1 MMHSESGN
9 KLRILGSSFLSNFF
23 GTDGIRGEVGKAP
36 ITADF
41 LLKVG
46 WAVGSV
52 LRESGSASVIIG
64 KDTRVSG
71 YLFESA
77 LEAGFLSAG
86 VNVGML
92 GPMPSP
98 AIAYLTQAFGA
109 TAGVVI
115 SASHNPYHDNGVKFF
130 SSKGVK
136 LSDDIQAAIEKKIS
150 MPMVSVDS
158 ASIGKAKRYGQ
169 ALGRYI
175 EFCKSTFDKS
185 CDLSNL
191 KIVIDCAN
199 GATYHIA
206 EDVFTELGASVTIIN
221 NSPDGYNIN
230 HECGATDTLHL
241 QREVIENSAD
251 LGIAFDGD
259 GDRLIMVDHKGEKVD
274 GDELVFIIAN
284 AWKKSGELKSNTV
297 VGTKMTNLG
306 IRNALSDN
314 GVGFI
319 EADVGDRH
327 VMDQLIKNKAILG
340 GEGSGHIICLNK
352 STSGDA
358 IIAALQVLEII
369 AKSGQSLFD
378 LKSRMTKYPQ
388 VLINIK
394 TQKKINLSDSK
405 LIEVIRSVESKL
417 TDTGRVLVRESGTES
432 LVRVMV
438 ECAEYDLAEES
449 AKHISKTIQSM

>member
-1 MMHSESGN
+1 M
-9 KLRILGSSFLSNFF
+9 SNFF
-23 GTDGIRGEVGKAP
+23 GTDGIRGEVGKSP
-36 ITADF
+36 ITADV

-52 LRESGSASVIIG
+52 LKEQNENASVIIG

-115 SASHNPYHDNGVKFF
+115 SASHNPFQDNGVKFF

-136 LSDDIQAAIEKKIS
+136 LSDDTQKAIEKKIS
-150 MPMVSVDS
+150 MPMTSVDS
-158 ASIGKAKRYGQ
+158 ASIGKAKRYEQ
-169 ALGRYI
+169 AVGRYI

-191 KIVIDCAN
+191 NIIIDCAN

-206 EDVFTELGASVTIIN
+206 EDVFTELGASVTMIN

-230 HECGATDTLHL
+230 RDCGATDTKHL
-241 QREVIENSAD
+241 QKVVLENNAD

-259 GDRLIMVDHKGEKVD
+259 GDRLIMVDHKGHQVD

-284 AWKKSGELKSNTV
+284 AWKESGDLKSKTV

-306 IRNALSDN
+306 IQSAFADAGIS
-314 GVGFI
+314 FI

-327 VMDQLIKNKAILG
+327 VMNQLIKHKAVLG

-352 STSGDA
+352 STSGDG
-358 IIAALQVLEII
+358 IIAALQVLEVMS
-369 AKSGQSLFD
+369 KTGKNLND
-378 LKSRMTKYPQ
+378 LKSRVTKYPQ

-394 TQKKINLSDSK
+394 TKSKVNLQG
-405 LIEVIRSVESKL
+405 ESKL
-417 TDTGRVLVRESGTES
+417 TQAVNSIESKLSNTGRILIRESGTEP
-432 LVRVMV
+432 LIRVMV
-438 ECAEYDLAEES
+438 ESANYKLAKDSAEELAE
-449 AKHISKTIQSM
+449 IIKTM

>member
-1 MMHSESGN
+1 M
-9 KLRILGSSFLSNFF
+9 SNFF
-23 GTDGIRGEVGKAP
+23 GTDGIRGEVGKSP
-36 ITADF
+36 ITADV

-52 LRESGSASVIIG
+52 LKEQNENASVIIG

-115 SASHNPYHDNGVKFF
+115 RASHNPYQDNGVKFF

-136 LSDDIQAAIEKKIS
+136 LSDDTQKAIEKKIS
-150 MPMVSVDS
+150 MPMTSVDS
-158 ASIGKAKRYGQ
+158 ASIGKAKRYEQ

-191 KIVIDCAN
+191 NIIIDCAN

-206 EDVFTELGASVTIIN
+206 EDVFTELGASVSMIN

-230 HECGATDTLHL
+230 RDCGATDTKHL
-241 QREVIENSAD
+241 QKVVLENNAD

-259 GDRLIMVDHKGEKVD
+259 GDRLIMVDHKGHQVD

-284 AWKKSGELKSNTV
+284 AWKESGDLKSKTV

-306 IRNALSDN
+306 IQSAFADAGIS
-314 GVGFI
+314 FI

-327 VMDQLIKNKAILG
+327 VMNQLIKHKAVLG

-352 STSGDA
+352 STSGDG
-358 IIAALQVLEII
+358 IIAALQVLEVMS
-369 AKSGQSLFD
+369 KTGKNLND
-378 LKSRMTKYPQ
+378 LKSRFTKYPQ
-388 VLINIK
+388 VLLNIRTK
-394 TQKKINLSDSK
+394 SKVNLLGESNLTQAVNSI
-405 LIEVIRSVESKL
+405 ESKL
-417 TDTGRVLVRESGTES
+417 SNTGRILIRESGTEP
-432 LVRVMV
+432 LIRVMV
-438 ECAEYDLAEES
+438 ESANYKLAKDSAEELAE
-449 AKHISKTIQSM
+449 IIKTM

>member
-1 MMHSESGN
+1 LHE
-9 KLRILGSSFLSNFF
+9 FF

-52 LRESGSASVIIG
+52 LRESGNASVIIG

-115 SASHNPYHDNGVKFF
+115 SASHNHYQDNGVKFF

-136 LSDDIQAAIEKKIS
+136 LSDKIQKAIEEKIS
-150 MPMVSVDS
+150 STMVSVDS
-158 ASIGKAKRYGQ
+158 ASIGKAKRFGQ
-169 ALGRYI
+169 AVGRYI
-175 EFCKSTFDKS
+175 EFCKSTFDKN

-206 EDVFTELGASVTIIN
+206 EDVFTELGASVVMIN
-221 NSPDGYNIN
+221 NEPDGYNIN
-230 HECGATDTLHL
+230 RNCGATDTKHL
-241 QREVIENSAD
+241 QQEVLAQNAD

-274 GDELVFIIAN
+274 GDELVFIIAD
-284 AWKKSGELKSNTV
+284 AWKKNGHLKSNTV

-306 IRNALSDN
+306 IRDAFSDLGIN
-314 GVGFI
+314 FI
-319 EADVGDRH
+319 EAEVGDRH
-327 VMDQLIKNKAILG
+327 VMDQLIKNNAVLG

-352 STSGDA
+352 STSGDG
-358 IIAALQVLEII
+358 IIAALQVLEVLC
-369 AKSGQSLFD
+369 KSKQSLYN
-378 LKSRMTKYPQ
+378 LKKNMNKYPQ

-394 TQKKINLSDSK
+394 TEAEVSLINNERLSDAVT
-405 LIEVIRSVESKL
+405 VIESKL
-417 TDTGRVLVRESGTES
+417 SDKGRVLIRKSGTEP
-432 LVRVMV
+432 LIRVMV
-438 ECAEYDLAEES
+438 ESIDSDLANES
-449 AKHISKTIQSM
+449 ANYLAEIIKSK

>member
-1 MMHSESGN
+1 
-9 KLRILGSSFLSNFF
+9 LSNFF
-23 GTDGIRGEVGKAP
+23 GTDGIRGEVGTSP
-36 ITADF
+36 ITADV

-52 LRESGSASVIIG
+52 LREKVGNASVIIG

-98 AIAYLTQAFGA
+98 AIAYLTQAYGA

-136 LSDDIQAAIEKKIS
+136 LNDEIQKAIEKKIS

-158 ASIGKAKRYGQ
+158 SSIGKAKRYEQ
-169 ALGRYI
+169 AVGRYI

-185 CDLSNL
+185 NDLSNL

-206 EDVFTELGASVTIIN
+206 EDVFVELGASVLMIN
-221 NSPDGYNIN
+221 NTPDGYNIN
-230 HECGATDTLHL
+230 HECGATDTRHL
-241 QREVIENSAD
+241 QKEVLENKAD

-259 GDRLIMVDHKGEKVD
+259 GDRLIMVDHTGQKVD
-274 GDELVFIIAN
+274 GDELVYIIAA
-284 AWKKSGELKSNTV
+284 AWKKSGDLDSNTV

-306 IRNALSDN
+306 IRSALSDI
-314 GVGFI
+314 GVNFI

-327 VMDQLIKNKAILG
+327 VMRELINNKAILG
-340 GEGSGHIICLNK
+340 GEGSGHIICLNQ
-352 STSGDA
+352 STSGDG
-358 IIAALQVLEII
+358 IIAALQILEVMS
-369 AKSGQSLFD
+369 KSGKSLLE
-378 LKSRMTKYPQ
+378 LKGSMTKYPQ

-394 TQKKINLSDSK
+394 SEAKIDLQRKSK
-405 LIEVIRSVESKL
+405 LTQAIKTIESKL
-417 TDTGRVLVRESGTES
+417 SKNGRVLVRESGTEP

-438 ECAEYDLAEES
+438 ECADNDLANES
-449 AKHISKTIQSM
+449 AQQLAEIIKSM

>member
-1 MMHSESGN
+1 
-9 KLRILGSSFLSNFF
+9 LSNFF

-115 SASHNPYHDNGVKFF
+115 SASHNPYQDNGVKFF

-136 LSDDIQAAIEKKIS
+136 LSNDIQKAIEKKIS

-158 ASIGKAKRYGQ
+158 AAIGKAKRYEQ

-185 CDLSNL
+185 TDLSHL
-191 KIVIDCAN
+191 KVVIDCAN

-206 EDVFTELGASVTIIN
+206 EDVFTELGASVTMIN

-230 HECGATDTLHL
+230 RECGATDTVHL
-241 QREVIENSAD
+241 QHEVVENGAD

-274 GDELVFIIAN
+274 GDELVFIIAK
-284 AWKKSGELKSNTV
+284 AWKNRGKLKSNIV

-306 IRNALSDN
+306 MRNALSDN
-314 GVGFI
+314 GVSFI

-327 VMDQLIKNKAILG
+327 VMDHLIKNKAILG

-352 STSGDA
+352 SMSGDG
-358 IIAALQVLEII
+358 IIAALQVLEIV

-378 LKSRMTKYPQ
+378 LKSAMTKYPQ

-394 TQKKINLSDSK
+394 TQNKIDLNDSK
-405 LIEVIRSVESKL
+405 LVEVIETVESKL
-417 TDTGRVLVRESGTES
+417 SATGRVLVRKSGTEP

-438 ECAEYDLAEES
+438 ECSDGSLATES
-449 AKHISKTIQSM
+449 AKQISAAIQSM

>member
-1 MMHSESGN
+1 M
-9 KLRILGSSFLSNFF
+9 SNFF
-23 GTDGIRGEVGKAP
+23 GTDGIRGEVGKSP
-36 ITADF
+36 ITADV

-52 LRESGSASVIIG
+52 LREQNENPSVIIG

-86 VNVGML
+86 VNVGLL

-98 AIAYLTQAFGA
+98 AIAYLTKAFRA
-109 TAGVVI
+109 SAGVVI
-115 SASHNPYHDNGVKFF
+115 SASHNLFQDNGVKFF
-130 SSKGVK
+130 SSMGVK
-136 LSDDIQAAIEKKIS
+136 LSDDTQKAIEKKIA

-158 ASIGKAKRYGQ
+158 ASIGKAKRYEQ

-185 CDLSNL
+185 LNLSDL

-206 EDVFTELGASVTIIN
+206 EDVFTELGATVIMIN

-230 HECGATDTLHL
+230 LNCGATDTLHL
-241 QREVIENSAD
+241 QNEVIEHNAD
-251 LGIAFDGD
+251 IGIAFDGD

-274 GDELVFIIAN
+274 GDELVCIIGN
-284 AWKKSGELKSNTV
+284 AWKESGDLKSDTV

-306 IRNALSDN
+306 IRKALSDN
-314 GVGFI
+314 GINFI
-319 EADVGDRH
+319 EANVGDRY
-327 VMDQLIKNKAILG
+327 VMDQMIKNKAILG

-358 IIAALQVLEII
+358 IIAALQVLEVM
-369 AKSGQSLFD
+369 AKSGKTLLD

-388 VLINIK
+388 VLINVK
-394 TQKKINLSDSK
+394 TDVKIDFNKDSK
-405 LIEVIRSVESKL
+405 LTKAIKSLESKL
-417 TDTGRVLVRESGTES
+417 SQTGRVLIRESGTEP
-432 LVRVMV
+432 LIRIMV
-438 ECAEYDLAEES
+438 ESTNNDLANES
-449 AKHISKTIQSM
+449 AEQLAEIVKSM

>member
-1 MMHSESGN
+1 M
-9 KLRILGSSFLSNFF
+9 SNFF
-23 GTDGIRGEVGKAP
+23 GTDGIRGEVGKSP
-36 ITADF
+36 ITADI

-52 LRESGSASVIIG
+52 LKEQNENASVIIG

-98 AIAYLTQAFGA
+98 AIAYLTQAFSA

-115 SASHNPYHDNGVKFF
+115 SASHNLYQDNGVKFF

-136 LSDDIQAAIEKKIS
+136 LNDETQKAIEKKIS
-150 MPMVSVDS
+150 MPMSSVGS
-158 ASIGKAKRYGQ
+158 ASIGKARRYEQ

-191 KIVIDCAN
+191 KIIIDCAN

-206 EDVFTELGASVTIIN
+206 EDVFSELGASVSMIN
-221 NSPDGYNIN
+221 NTPDGYNIN
-230 HECGATDTLHL
+230 RDCGATNTKHL
-241 QREVIENSAD
+241 QKEVLENNAD

-259 GDRLIMVDHKGEKVD
+259 GDRLIMVDHKGQKVD

-284 AWKKSGELKSNTV
+284 AWKESGDLKSNKV

-306 IRNALSDN
+306 IQLAFAEI
-314 GVGFI
+314 GVSFI

-327 VMDQLIKNKAILG
+327 VMDQLIEHKAVLG

-352 STSGDA
+352 STSGDG
-358 IIAALQVLEII
+358 IIAALQVLDVMSKTGKTLLE
-369 AKSGQSLFD
+369 
-378 LKSRMTKYPQ
+378 LKSKMIKYPQ
-388 VLINIK
+388 VLINVK
-394 TQKKINLSDSK
+394 TDTKVNLQEESK
-405 LIEVIRSVESKL
+405 LSQAINSVESKL
-417 TDTGRVLVRESGTES
+417 SKTGRVLVRESGTEP

-438 ECAEYDLAEES
+438 ESSNYDLAKES
-449 AKHISKTIQSM
+449 AEELAKIIKSM

>member
-1 MMHSESGN
+1 M
-9 KLRILGSSFLSNFF
+9 SNFF
-23 GTDGIRGEVGKAP
+23 GTDGIRGEVGKSP
-36 ITADF
+36 ITADV

-52 LRESGSASVIIG
+52 LKEQNENASVIIG

-115 SASHNPYHDNGVKFF
+115 SASHNPFQDNGVKFF

-136 LSDDIQAAIEKKIS
+136 LSDDTQKAIEKKIS
-150 MPMVSVDS
+150 MPMTSVDS
-158 ASIGKAKRYGQ
+158 ASIGKAKRYEQ
-169 ALGRYI
+169 AVGRYI

-191 KIVIDCAN
+191 NIIIDCAN

-206 EDVFTELGASVTIIN
+206 EDVFTELGASVSMIN

-230 HECGATDTLHL
+230 RDCGATDTKHL
-241 QREVIENSAD
+241 QKVVLENNAD

-259 GDRLIMVDHKGEKVD
+259 GDRLIMVDHKGHQVD

-284 AWKKSGELKSNTV
+284 AWKESGDLKSKTV

-306 IRNALSDN
+306 IQSAFADAGIS
-314 GVGFI
+314 FI

-327 VMDQLIKNKAILG
+327 VMNQLIKHKAVLG

-352 STSGDA
+352 STSGDG
-358 IIAALQVLEII
+358 IIAALQVLEVMS
-369 AKSGQSLFD
+369 KTGKNLND
-378 LKSRMTKYPQ
+378 LKSRFTKYPQ

-394 TQKKINLSDSK
+394 TKSKVNLQG
-405 LIEVIRSVESKL
+405 ESKL
-417 TDTGRVLVRESGTES
+417 TQAVNSIESKLSNTGRILIRESGTEA
-432 LVRVMV
+432 LIRVMV
-438 ECAEYDLAEES
+438 ESANYKLAKDSAEELAE
-449 AKHISKTIQSM
+449 ILKTM

>member
-1 MMHSESGN
+1 MN
-9 KLRILGSSFLSNFF
+9 NFF
-23 GTDGIRGEVGKAP
+23 GTDGIRGEVGVEP

-98 AIAYLTQAFGA
+98 AIAYLTHAFGA

-115 SASHNPYHDNGVKFF
+115 SASHNPYQDNGVKFF

-136 LSDDIQAAIEKKIS
+136 LSDDVQKAIEKKLATHMIS
-150 MPMVSVDS
+150 VNS
-158 ASIGKAKRYGQ
+158 AAIGKAKRYGQ

-175 EFCKSTFDKS
+175 EFCKSTFDKT

-191 KIVIDCAN
+191 KIIIDCAN

-206 EDVFTELGASVTIIN
+206 EDVFTELGATIIMIN
-221 NSPDGYNIN
+221 NTPDGYNIN
-230 HECGATDTLHL
+230 RDCGATDTRQL
-241 QREVIENSAD
+241 QHEVLKQSAN

-259 GDRLIMVDHKGEKVD
+259 GDRLIMVDHLGEKVD
-274 GDELVFIIAN
+274 GDELVYIIAS
-284 AWKKSGELKSNTV
+284 AWSNNGGLKSNTV

-306 IRNALSDN
+306 VRKALLEL
-314 GVGFI
+314 GLTFI

-327 VMDQLIKNKAILG
+327 VMDELINNNAILG

-358 IIAALQVLEII
+358 IIAALQVLEVIS
-369 AKSGQSLFD
+369 KTSETLYD
-378 LKSRMTKYPQ
+378 LKSKMTKYPQ
-388 VLINIK
+388 VLLNIK
-394 TQKKINLSDSK
+394 TDSDVDLKNNSK
-405 LIEVIRSVESKL
+405 LADAISYIESKL
-417 TDTGRVLVRESGTES
+417 SDTGRILIRNSGTEA

-438 ECAEYDLAEES
+438 ECNDLELATES
-449 AKHISKTIQSM
+449 ANYLADVIKSK

>member
-1 MMHSESGN
+1 VN
-9 KLRILGSSFLSNFF
+9 NFF
-23 GTDGIRGEVGKAP
+23 GTDGIRGEVGVAP

-52 LRESGSASVIIG
+52 LRETESGNASVIIG

-98 AIAYLTQAFGA
+98 AIAYLTQTFGA
-109 TAGVVI
+109 SAGVVI
-115 SASHNPYHDNGVKFF
+115 SASHNLYQDNGVKFF

-136 LSDDIQAAIEKKIS
+136 FSDKVQKAIEEKIA
-150 MPMVSVDS
+150 MPMVSVNS
-158 ASIGKAKRYGQ
+158 AAIGKAKRYDQ

-175 EFCKSTFDKS
+175 EFCKSTFDKKN
-185 CDLSNL
+185 DLSNL
-191 KIVIDCAN
+191 KIIIDCAN

-206 EDVFTELGASVTIIN
+206 EDVFKELGASTIMIN

-230 HECGATDTLHL
+230 RNCGATDTDQL
-241 QREVIENSAD
+241 QQEVIKQGAD

-259 GDRLIMVDHKGEKVD
+259 GDRLIMVDHLGERVD
-274 GDELVFIIAN
+274 GDELVYIIAN
-284 AWKKSGELKSNTV
+284 AWKKSGELKSNIV

-306 IRNALSDN
+306 MRKALLEI
-314 GVGFI
+314 GITFI
-319 EADVGDRH
+319 EVDVGDRH
-327 VMDQLIKNKAILG
+327 VMDGLINNNAILG

-358 IIAALQVLEII
+358 IIAALQVLEVVS
-369 AKSGQSLFD
+369 KSQKNLYD
-378 LKSRMTKYPQ
+378 LKRKMTKYPQ
-388 VLINIK
+388 VLLNIK
-394 TQKKINLSDSK
+394 TESDVDLKNNSNLVDA
-405 LIEVIRSVESKL
+405 IRVIESKL
-417 TDTGRVLVRESGTES
+417 SDKGRILIRKSGTES

-438 ECAEYDLAEES
+438 ECTDSELATES
-449 AKHISKTIQSM
+449 ASYLKDVIKSM

>member
-1 MMHSESGN
+1 MHE
-9 KLRILGSSFLSNFF
+9 FF

-52 LRESGSASVIIG
+52 LRESGDASVIIG

-115 SASHNPYHDNGVKFF
+115 SASHNSFQDNGVKFF

-136 LSDDIQAAIEKKIS
+136 LSDEIQKAIEEKIS
-150 MPMVSVDS
+150 STMVSVDS

-169 ALGRYI
+169 AVGRYI
-175 EFCKSTFDKS
+175 EFCKSTFDKN
-185 CDLSNL
+185 CNLSDL

-206 EDVFTELGASVTIIN
+206 EDVFTELGASVVMIN
-221 NSPDGYNIN
+221 NQPDGYNIN
-230 HECGATDTLHL
+230 RECGATDTKHL
-241 QREVIENSAD
+241 QQEVLDQNAD

-259 GDRLIMVDHKGEKVD
+259 GDRLIMVDHKGDKVD
-274 GDELVFIIAN
+274 GDELVFIIAD
-284 AWKKSGELKSNTV
+284 AWKKNGSLKSNIV

-306 IRNALSDN
+306 IRDAFSDL
-314 GVGFI
+314 GISFI
-319 EADVGDRH
+319 EAEVGDRH
-327 VMDQLIKNKAILG
+327 VMDQLINNNAVLG

-352 STSGDA
+352 STSGDG
-358 IIAALQVLEII
+358 IIAALQVLEVLC
-369 AKSGQSLFD
+369 KSEKSLYN
-378 LKSRMTKYPQ
+378 LKKNMNKYPQ

-394 TQKKINLSDSK
+394 TEAEVNLINNERLSDAVK
-405 LIEVIRSVESKL
+405 VIESKL
-417 TDTGRVLVRESGTES
+417 SDKGRVLIRKSGTEP
-432 LVRVMV
+432 LIRVMV
-438 ECAEYDLAEES
+438 ESIDSDLANES
-449 AKHISKTIQSM
+449 ANYLAEIIKSK

>member
-1 MMHSESGN
+1 M
-9 KLRILGSSFLSNFF
+9 SNFF
-23 GTDGIRGEVGKAP
+23 GTDGIRGEVGKSP
-36 ITADF
+36 ITADI

-52 LRESGSASVIIG
+52 LKEQNENVSVIIG

-98 AIAYLTQAFGA
+98 AIAYLTQAYGA

-115 SASHNPYHDNGVKFF
+115 SASHNPYQDNGVKFF

-136 LSDDIQAAIEKKIS
+136 LSDKTQKAIEKKIS
-150 MPMVSVDS
+150 MPMTSVDS
-158 ASIGKAKRYGQ
+158 ESIGRARRYEQ

-185 CDLSNL
+185 YKLSNL
-191 KIVIDCAN
+191 KIIIDCAN

-206 EDVFTELGASVTIIN
+206 EDVFTELGASVTMIN

-230 HECGATDTLHL
+230 HECGATDTNHL
-241 QREVIENSAD
+241 QREVLENKAD

-274 GDELVFIIAN
+274 GDELIYIIAN
-284 AWKKSGELKSNTV
+284 AWKESGDLKSNIV

-306 IRNALSDN
+306 IRSAFSEI
-314 GVGFI
+314 GVSFI
-319 EADVGDRH
+319 EADVGDRN
-327 VMDQLIKNKAILG
+327 VMDQLIEYKAELG

-352 STSGDA
+352 STSGDG
-358 IIAALQVLEII
+358 IIAALQVLEVMS
-369 AKSGQSLFD
+369 KSGKSLLE
-378 LKSRMTKYPQ
+378 LKSAMKKYPQ
-388 VLINIK
+388 VLINVR
-394 TQKKINLSDSK
+394 TETKINLQSDKK
-405 LIEVIRSVESKL
+405 LTQAIDKIESKL
-417 TDTGRVLVRESGTES
+417 ADTGRILVRESGTEP
-432 LVRVMV
+432 LIRVMV
-438 ECAEYDLAEES
+438 ESAHYDLAMNSAEEL
-449 AKHISKTIQSM
+449 AEIIKSM

>member
-1 MMHSESGN
+1 M
-9 KLRILGSSFLSNFF
+9 SNFF

-115 SASHNPYHDNGVKFF
+115 SASHNPYQDNGVKFF

-136 LSDDIQAAIEKKIS
+136 LSNDIQKAIEKKIS

-158 ASIGKAKRYGQ
+158 AAIGKAKRYEQ

-185 CDLSNL
+185 TDLSHL
-191 KIVIDCAN
+191 KVVIDCAN

-206 EDVFTELGASVTIIN
+206 EDVFTELGASVTMIN

-230 HECGATDTLHL
+230 RECGATDTVHL
-241 QREVIENSAD
+241 QHEVVENGAD

-274 GDELVFIIAN
+274 GDELVFIIAK
-284 AWKKSGELKSNTV
+284 AWKNRGKLKSNIV

-306 IRNALSDN
+306 MRNALSDN
-314 GVGFI
+314 GVSFI

-327 VMDQLIKNKAILG
+327 VMDHLIKNKAILG

-352 STSGDA
+352 SMSGDG
-358 IIAALQVLEII
+358 IIAALQVLEIV

-378 LKSRMTKYPQ
+378 LKSAMTKYPQ

-394 TQKKINLSDSK
+394 TQNKIDLNDSK
-405 LIEVIRSVESKL
+405 LVEVIETVESKL
-417 TDTGRVLVRESGTES
+417 SATGRVLVRKSGTEP

-438 ECAEYDLAEES
+438 ECSDGSLATES
-449 AKHISKTIQSM
+449 AKQISAAIQSM

>member
-1 MMHSESGN
+1 M
-9 KLRILGSSFLSNFF
+9 SNFF
-23 GTDGIRGEVGKAP
+23 GTDGIRGEVGKSP
-36 ITADF
+36 ITADV

-52 LRESGSASVIIG
+52 LKEQNENASVIIG

-115 SASHNPYHDNGVKFF
+115 SASHNPFQDNGVKFF

-136 LSDDIQAAIEKKIS
+136 LSDDTQKAIEKKIS
-150 MPMVSVDS
+150 MPMTSVDS
-158 ASIGKAKRYGQ
+158 ASIGKAKRYEQ
-169 ALGRYI
+169 AVGRYI

-191 KIVIDCAN
+191 SIIIDCAN

-206 EDVFTELGASVTIIN
+206 EDVFTELGASVSMIN

-230 HECGATDTLHL
+230 RECGATDTNHL
-241 QREVIENSAD
+241 QKVVLENNAD

-259 GDRLIMVDHKGEKVD
+259 GDRLIMVDHKGHQVD

-284 AWKKSGELKSNTV
+284 AWKDSGDLKSKTV

-306 IRNALSDN
+306 IQSAFADAGIS
-314 GVGFI
+314 FI

-327 VMDQLIKNKAILG
+327 VMNQLIKHKAVLG

-352 STSGDA
+352 STSGDG
-358 IIAALQVLEII
+358 IIAALQVLEVMS
-369 AKSGQSLFD
+369 KTGKNLND
-378 LKSRMTKYPQ
+378 LKSRFTKYPQ
-388 VLINIK
+388 VLINVK
-394 TQKKINLSDSK
+394 TKSKVNLKGKSK
-405 LIEVIRSVESKL
+405 LTQAVNSIESKL
-417 TDTGRVLVRESGTES
+417 SNTGRILIRESGTEP
-432 LVRVMV
+432 LIRVMV
-438 ECAEYDLAEES
+438 ESANYKLAKDSAEELAE
-449 AKHISKTIQSM
+449 IIKTM

>member
-1 MMHSESGN
+1 M
-9 KLRILGSSFLSNFF
+9 SNFF
-23 GTDGIRGEVGKAP
+23 GTDGIRGEVGKSP
-36 ITADF
+36 ITADI

-52 LRESGSASVIIG
+52 LKEQNENASVIIG

-98 AIAYLTQAFGA
+98 AIAYLTQAFSA

-115 SASHNPYHDNGVKFF
+115 SASHNLYQDNGVKFF

-136 LSDDIQAAIEKKIS
+136 LNDETQKAIEKKIS
-150 MPMVSVDS
+150 MPMSSVGS
-158 ASIGKAKRYGQ
+158 ASIGKARRYEQ

-191 KIVIDCAN
+191 KIIIDCAN

-206 EDVFTELGASVTIIN
+206 EDVFSELGASVLMIN
-221 NSPDGYNIN
+221 NTPDGYNIN
-230 HECGATDTLHL
+230 RDCGATDTKHL
-241 QREVIENSAD
+241 QKEVLENNAD

-259 GDRLIMVDHKGEKVD
+259 GDRLIMVDHKGQKVD

-284 AWKKSGELKSNTV
+284 AWKESGDLKSDKV

-306 IRNALSDN
+306 IQLAFAEI
-314 GVGFI
+314 GVSFI

-327 VMDQLIKNKAILG
+327 VMDQLIEHKAVLG

-352 STSGDA
+352 STSGDG
-358 IIAALQVLEII
+358 IIAALQVLEVMS
-369 AKSGQSLFD
+369 KTGKTLLE
-378 LKSRMTKYPQ
+378 LKSKMTKYPQ
-388 VLINIK
+388 VLINVK
-394 TQKKINLSDSK
+394 TDTKVNLQEESK
-405 LIEVIRSVESKL
+405 LSQAINSVESKL
-417 TDTGRVLVRESGTES
+417 SKTGRVLVRESGTEP

-438 ECAEYDLAEES
+438 ESSNYGLAKQSAEEL
-449 AKHISKTIQSM
+449 AKIIKSM